1 MGIEP
6 EPKHPQVAETLEQ
19 LKRFNTLLEDQMTQS
34 DAGSFTAT
42 DEEKTVTAT
51 INGHRLLTAL
61 SIEEGMM
68 RLGAESVEQRINE
81 AIANAQA
88 KATAAIAGEQ
98 QQMIASLIEVTA
110 NLAKSV
116 GLSLG

>member
-1 MGIEP
+1 MGIDP
-6 EPKHPQVAETLEQ
+6 APQHHQVSETLEQ
-19 LKRFNTLLEDQMTQS
+19 LKRFNTLLENQMIQS
-34 DAGSFTAT
+34 ETGSFTAS

-51 INGHRLLTAL
+51 INGHRLLTGL
-61 SIEEGMM
+61 SIEEGML
-68 RLGAESVEQRINE
+68 RLGAETVEQRINE

-88 KATAAIAGEQ
+88 EATAAIAGKQ

-116 GLSLG
+116 GLSL